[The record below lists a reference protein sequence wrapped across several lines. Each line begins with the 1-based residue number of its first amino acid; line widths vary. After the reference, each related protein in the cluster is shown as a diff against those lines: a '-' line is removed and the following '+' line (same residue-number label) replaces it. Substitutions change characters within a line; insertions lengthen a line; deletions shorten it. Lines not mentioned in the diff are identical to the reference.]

1 MRHLGDF
8 IKGATVRF
16 AWNTSGA
23 DGASITRATNGTLY
37 VYKDGT
43 LTTEVTTGV
52 TDTEDGDALT
62 GVHVCE
68 IVTTDAFYSVGSE
81 FLVVLKAA
89 TIDGVTVNAALAQF
103 SIQRATSMKPVVGTA
118 QGGAVGYVDLPT
130 AASSTDGAYAGAF
143 VRVKHS
149 GGAVEVRRQSSTAYV
164 GASRRFSVDP
174 NFAVAP
180 DSSSEVELYLLPPNP
195 ASNVPNVNASHI
207 GGAAQTPGDLTALLA
222 TVQSTAT
229 LLVNAT
235 VVASGTIGSTGNDTT
250 HLHLSGLAFAD
261 DGVNNLLVVFRDVST
276 GLVHPRWIGDWVAS
290 TDVATLGAALPVTP
304 ENGIDTYVVVAVRQ
318 DVAGGSGLDADGI
331 RTAVGLSSANLET
344 LIATVGA
351 LVEVVDMNVDDIKG
365 ITDLLTLAAIGQQ
378 VLKATTLT
386 LGNKLFIDG
395 TDIVLTDTDGTTE
408 IGRVPYLRLEAPANP
423 LASVG
428 GS

>member
-23 DGASITRATNGTLY
+23 NGASITRATNGTIY

-52 TDTEDGDALT
+52 TDTEDEDSLT
-62 GVHVCE
+62 GVHLCE
-68 IVTTDAFYSVGSE
+68 IATTDAFYSVGSE

-89 TIDGVTVNAALAQF
+89 TIDGVTVNATLAQF
-103 SIQRATSMKPVVGTA
+103 SIQRATAMKPVVGTA

-130 AASSTDGAYAGAF
+130 SASSTNGAYAGAF

-149 GGAVEVRRQSSTAYV
+149 SGAIEVRRQSATAYV
-164 GASRRFSVDP
+164 GSTRRFSVDP
-174 NFAVAP
+174 NFATAP
-180 DSSSEVELYLLPPNP
+180 DSSSEVELYLLPPSPTSNLP
-195 ASNVPNVNASHI
+195 AVDVKNVN
-207 GGAAQTPGDLTALLA
+207 GTAQTAGDL
-222 TVQSTAT
+222 
-229 LLVNAT
+229 
-235 VVASGTIGSTGNDTT
+235 
-250 HLHLSGLAFAD
+250 
-261 DGVNNLLVVFRDVST
+261 
-276 GLVHPRWIGDWVAS
+276 
-290 TDVATLGAALPVTP
+290 AAL
-304 ENGIDTYVVVAVRQ
+304 I
-318 DVAGGSGLDADGI
+318 
-331 RTAVGLSSANLET
+331 TA
-344 LIATVGA
+344 
-351 LVEVVDMNVDDIKG
+351 IKG

-408 IGRVPYLRLEAPANP
+408 IGRAPYLRLEAPANP